1 MDDALVKELLPISDM
16 FPYLLRRLGNVVP
29 TVGNKLVVERIKGV
43 AQNTNPADAALT
55 AYLLIQAHA
64 LFGFDGC
71 RSISPSVIPV
81 EAQKAAIMVYE
92 FNQKL

>member
-1 MDDALVKELLPISDM
+1 MSPFLLKYSGRSEAVD
-16 FPYLLRRLGNVVP
+16 G
-29 TVGNKLVVERIKGV
+29 RIKGV

-55 AYLLIQAHA
+55 ACLLIQAHA

-71 RSISPSVIPV
+71 RSITPSVIPV

-92 FNQKL
+92 FHQKL